1 MEQPAGTITVGS
13 DGGRTVVRLSG
24 EVDVSLRDEASRAL
38 AAALTEGAPV
48 VLDLGEVTFIDSTG
62 LAFLIQCR
70 RACEQTGQACT
81 LRDVPESTRYVLGLL
96 GLDQLV
102 GG

>member
-1 MEQPAGTITVGS
+1 MPHRAGAITVGT
-13 DGGRTVVRLSG
+13 DAGRTVVRLRG
-24 EVDVSLRDEASRAL
+24 DVDASLRDEASRAL
-38 AAALTEGAPV
+38 AVALTDGAPV
-48 VLDLGEVTFIDSTG
+48 LLDLGEVAFIDSTG
-62 LAFLIQCR
+62 IAFLIQCR

-96 GLDQLV
+96 GLDELV